1 MTYFWIKL
9 HSVYR
14 TLAKLIILLLIALT
28 LVSCSGTRAFK
39 TEKVL
44 IIKNEI
50 YHESELLKNDPVNFI
65 ITTPENKK
73 FLGFPIKKILYETA
87 HPDPKKQFEFWLDKK
102 EKRRNRLEKWLSPK
116 QVLALENYGVK
127 FNGWLK
133 NTGEPPAILDTLK
146 INSSKKRIQ
155 QYYKNLGYYNVVV
168 LHDTLEEKAK
178 QVILKYQVYPDKQ
191 YEIDSIKTNIDS
203 QQIADIYTLNT
214 AGSEIKKGD
223 AFEINKFERERERL
237 FTLFRNNGIYNFQQN
252 SIQFTAAIDS
262 TGKDL
267 KIPVTIEIQDL
278 QQRIND
284 LSTKIP
290 YKSYNVKQ
298 IEVFIDNLNTQLN
311 ADQYTDTVQFNN
323 ITLYSKGKLKY
334 RPKAIT
340 SGIAIKKDYPYS
352 DLDRTLTYRYFTNL
366 KNFKYPSINYSLLP
380 EENEQLKASIFLTP
394 RERFSLGF
402 DLDFSHSNIQDFG
415 IGLGGGLGIR
425 NVFKGAE
432 SLELNIKNTLG
443 ASRDI
448 AQTGDQFF
456 NLFELGADLKLSF
469 PRLVF
474 PFLSNDWT
482 IPEMNPVTQ
491 MILGTSLQQNIGL
504 DKQFF
509 KSIYQF
515 DWQPKKSKKVQ
526 IKWIDL
532 EFVNNRN
539 LSNYFNVYKNSY
551 DRLNAIAKSYNT
563 QSEYENEEGNLSI
576 PEGTKQFINAVLNGE
591 TVLNQENPN
600 FKTVNTVKERQDRLT
615 ANNLILGSS
624 LSMNLNT
631 QESIFDE
638 NFYQLRLKVDWV
650 GNLLNGFLRAINAE
664 ENEQGQTLLGGV
676 SPSQYIKSEADYI
689 RHWPLGKDQV
699 IAFHAFGGLAIPYGN
714 ATNMPFSRSYFSGGS
729 NDNRAWKAYKLGPG
743 SSNNINEF
751 NEANFKLAF
760 NLEYRFPL
768 TGTLKG
774 GLFIDAGNVWN
785 IFDNIEDPAFSFDGL
800 KDLSEIAIG
809 SGIGLR
815 YDFDFFVFRFDT
827 GFKTY
832 NPALPVGERWW
843 NEYNLKNA
851 VFNIGINY
859 PF

>member
-1 MTYFWIKL
+1 MF
-9 HSVYR
+9 R
-14 TLAKLIILLLIALT
+14 PQAKLIILSLTALT
-28 LVSCSGTRAFK
+28 LVGCSGTRAYR
-39 TEKVL
+39 TQEVL
-44 IIKNEI
+44 IAKNEV
-50 YHESELLKNDPVNFI
+50 YQETQLLKNDPVNFI
-65 ITTPENKK
+65 INTTENKK
-73 FLGFPIKKILYETA
+73 ILGIPVKKILFESA
-87 HPDPKKQFEFWLDKK
+87 HPEPKKQFETWLNKK
-102 EKRRNRLEKWLSPK
+102 EKRKDRLEKWLSPK
-116 QVLALENYGVK
+116 QVLAMENYAIK
-127 FNGWLK
+127 FNDWLK
-133 NTGEPPAILDTLK
+133 NNGEPPSILDTIA
-146 INSSKKRIQ
+146 INNSKKRIQ
-155 QYYKNLGYYNVVV
+155 QYYKNLGYYNVMVE
-168 LHDTLEEKAK
+168 HDTVHCKAK
-178 QVILKYQVYPDKQ
+178 QVVLKYKIYPDKL
-191 YEIDSIKTNIDS
+191 YEIDSIKTAIDS
-203 QQIADIYTLNT
+203 PEVAEIYKTHVAN
-214 AGSEIKKGD
+214 AEIKQGD
-223 AFEINKFERERERL
+223 AFEINKFEKERERL

-262 TGKDL
+262 TGVDL
-267 KIPVTIEIQDL
+267 KIPITIEIEDP

-284 LSTKIP
+284 VSIKLP
-290 YKSYNVKQ
+290 YERFTIKE
-298 IEVFIDNLNTQLN
+298 IEVFVDNPN
-311 ADQYTDTVQFNN
+311 AEKTDQFTDSIQYKD
-323 ITLYSKGKLKY
+323 ITLISKGKLKY
-334 RPKAIT
+334 RPNAIT
-340 SGIAIKKDYPYS
+340 SGIAIQKNKPYS

-380 EENEQLKASIFLTP
+380 QEENQLKASIFLTP

-448 AQTGDQFF
+448 AQSDDQFF

-474 PFLSNDWT
+474 PFLSKVQINSQ
-482 IPEMNPVTQ
+482 MNPVTQ
-491 MILGTSLQQNIGL
+491 MILGTSIQQNIGL

-509 KSIYQF
+509 KSTYQF
-515 DWQPKKSKKVQ
+515 DWQPKKNKKIQ

-539 LSNYFNVYKNSY
+539 LSNYFNVYRNSY
-551 DRLNAIAKSYNT
+551 DRLNAVADIFNT
-563 QSEYENEEGNLSI
+563 QTEFENAQGDLSI
-576 PEGTKQFINAVLNGE
+576 PDGTEGFINAVLNGE
-591 TVLNQENPN
+591 TILNQENSN
-600 FKTVNTVKERQDRLT
+600 YKTVNTVKERQDRLT

-624 LSMNLNT
+624 LSMNFNS

-638 NFYQLRLKVDWV
+638 NFYQLRWKIDWV
-650 GNLLNGFLRAINAE
+650 GNLLNGILRTLNAP
-664 ENEQGQTLLGGV
+664 ENSQGQTLLGGV
-676 SPSQYIKSEADYI
+676 SPSQYIKIETDYI
-689 RHWPLGKDQV
+689 KHWPLGKERV
-699 IAFHAFGGLAIPYGN
+699 IAFHSFGGLAIPYGN
-714 ATNMPFSRSYFSGGS
+714 ATNMPFSRSYFSGGA

-768 TGTLKG
+768 TGPLKG
-774 GLFIDAGNVWN
+774 GIFIDAGNVWN
-785 IFDNIEDPAFSFDGL
+785 VFDDIEDTAFRFEGF
-800 KDLSEIAIG
+800 KDLSELAIG
-809 SGIGLR
+809 SGFGLR

-832 NPALPVGERWW
+832 NPALAVGERWW
-843 NEYNLKNA
+843 GEYNLKSA

>member
-1 MTYFWIKL
+1 M
-9 HSVYR
+9 YR
-14 TLAKLIILLLIALT
+14 PQAKLIILILTGLT
-28 LVSCSGTRAFK
+28 LVGCSGTRAYR
-39 TEKVL
+39 TPQVL
-44 IIKNEI
+44 INKNEI
-50 YHESELLKNDPVNFI
+50 YQDTELLKNDPVNFI
-65 ITTPENKK
+65 ITTPANKK
-73 FLGFPIKKILYETA
+73 FLGIPIKRILYEKA
-87 HPDPKKQFEFWLDKK
+87 HPEPEEKFDAWLSKKDNR
-102 EKRRNRLEKWLSPK
+102 EKRLNRLLSPK
-116 QVLALENYGVK
+116 QVLALKNYTVK
-127 FNGWLK
+127 FNDWLK
-133 NTGEPPAILDTLK
+133 NNGEPAAVYDSSAIK
-146 INSSKKRIQ
+146 ASKNRIEK
-155 QYYKNLGYYNVVV
+155 YYKNLGYYNVEVE
-168 LHDTLEEKAK
+168 HDTLHIKPK
-178 QVILKYQVYPDKQ
+178 QVVLKYQIYPDKQ

-203 QQIADIYTLNT
+203 PEIESIYNSNTTNAAIKQGDI
-214 AGSEIKKGD
+214 
-223 AFEINKFERERERL
+223 FEINNFEKERERL

-252 SIQFTAAIDS
+252 SIQFIAAIDS

-267 KIPVTIEIQDL
+267 KIPVTIQIEDP
-278 QQRIND
+278 QQRINEV
-284 LSTKIP
+284 STKIP
-290 YKSYNVKQ
+290 YRNFNVKE
-298 IEVFIDNLNTQLN
+298 IEVFIDNLNNQ
-311 ADQYTDTVQFNN
+311 N
-323 ITLYSKGKLKY
+323 ITNEFTDSIKYNDITLFSKGKLKY
-334 RPKAIT
+334 KPQAIT
-340 SGIAIKKDYPYS
+340 SGIAIQKNQPYS
-352 DLDRTLTYRYFTNL
+352 DFDRTLTYRYFTNL
-366 KNFKYPSINYSLLP
+366 KNFKYPSINYSLLSD
-380 EENEQLKASIFLTP
+380 EEDQLKASIFLTP

-448 AQTGDQFF
+448 AQAGDQFF

-474 PFLSNDWT
+474 PFFENTWASVD
-482 IPEMNPVTQ
+482 MNPVTQ
-491 MILGTSLQQNIGL
+491 MILGSSIQQNIGL

-509 KSIYQF
+509 KATYQF
-515 DWQPKKSKKVQ
+515 DWQPKKNKKVQ
-526 IKWIDL
+526 IKWIEL

-551 DRLNAIAKSYNT
+551 DRLNTIADTFNIQPKFVDV
-563 QSEYENEEGNLSI
+563 QGNLSI
-576 PEGTKQFINAVLNGE
+576 PDGTEGFINAVLNNE
-591 TVLNQENPN
+591 TILDQDDDDY
-600 FKTVNTVKERQDRLT
+600 KIVNTVKERQDRLT

-624 LSMNLNT
+624 LSMNFNS

-638 NFYQLRLKVDWV
+638 NFYQLRWKIDWV
-650 GNLLNGFLRAINAE
+650 GNLLNGFLRAINAS

-676 SPSQYIKSEADYI
+676 SPSQYVKTEVDYI
-689 RHWPLGKDQV
+689 KHWPLGKERV
-699 IAFHAFGGLAIPYGN
+699 IAFHAFGGIAIPYGN

-760 NLEYRFPL
+760 NIEYRFPL
-768 TGTLKG
+768 SGPLKG
-774 GLFIDAGNVWN
+774 GFFIDAGNVWN
-785 IFDNIEDPAFSFDGL
+785 IFDDIEDSEFRFDGVQ
-800 KDLSEIAIG
+800 DLSEIAIG

-832 NPALPVGERWW
+832 NPALPQGERWW
-843 NEYNLKNA
+843 KEYNLKSA

>member
-1 MTYFWIKL
+1 MF
-9 HSVYR
+9 R
-14 TLAKLIILLLIALT
+14 PQAKLIILSLTALT
-28 LVSCSGTRAFK
+28 LVGCSGTRAYR
-39 TEKVL
+39 TQEVL
-44 IIKNEI
+44 IAKNEV
-50 YHESELLKNDPVNFI
+50 YQETQLLKNDPVNFI
-65 ITTPENKK
+65 INTTENKK
-73 FLGFPIKKILYETA
+73 ILGIPVKKILFESA
-87 HPDPKKQFEFWLDKK
+87 HPEPKKQFETWLNKK
-102 EKRRNRLEKWLSPK
+102 EKRKDRLEKWLSPK
-116 QVLALENYGVK
+116 QVLAMENYAIK
-127 FNGWLK
+127 FNDWLK
-133 NTGEPPAILDTLK
+133 NNGEPPSVLDTIA
-146 INSSKKRIQ
+146 INNSKKRIQ
-155 QYYKNLGYYNVVV
+155 QYYKNLGYYNVMVEHDTVHFKPKQVV
-168 LHDTLEEKAK
+168 L
-178 QVILKYQVYPDKQ
+178 KYKIYPDKL
-191 YEIDSIKTNIDS
+191 YEIDSIKTAIDS
-203 QQIADIYTLNT
+203 PEVAEIYKTHLAN
-214 AGSEIKKGD
+214 AKIKQGD
-223 AFEINKFERERERL
+223 AFEINKFEKERERL

-262 TGKDL
+262 TGVDL
-267 KIPVTIEIQDL
+267 KIPITIEIEDP

-284 LSTKIP
+284 VSIKLP
-290 YKSYNVKQ
+290 YERFTIKE
-298 IEVFIDNLNTQLN
+298 IEVFVDNPN
-311 ADQYTDTVQFNN
+311 AEKTDHFTDSIQYKD
-323 ITLYSKGKLKY
+323 ITLISKGKLKY
-334 RPKAIT
+334 LPNAIT
-340 SGIAIKKDYPYS
+340 SGIAIQKNKPYS

-380 EENEQLKASIFLTP
+380 QEENQLKASIFLTP

-448 AQTGDQFF
+448 AQSDDQFF

-474 PFLSNDWT
+474 PFLSKVQINSQ
-482 IPEMNPVTQ
+482 MNPVTQ
-491 MILGTSLQQNIGL
+491 MILGTSIQQNIGL

-509 KSIYQF
+509 KSTYQF
-515 DWQPKKSKKVQ
+515 DWQPKKNKKIQ

-539 LSNYFNVYKNSY
+539 LSNYFNVYRNSY
-551 DRLNAIAKSYNT
+551 DRLNAVADIFNT
-563 QSEYENEEGNLSI
+563 QTEFENAQGDLSI
-576 PEGTKQFINAVLNGE
+576 PDGTDGFINAVLNGE
-591 TVLNQENPN
+591 TILNQENSN
-600 FKTVNTVKERQDRLT
+600 YKTVNTVKERQDRLT

-624 LSMNLNT
+624 LSMNFNS

-638 NFYQLRLKVDWV
+638 NFYQLRWKIDWV
-650 GNLLNGFLRAINAE
+650 GNLLNGILRTLNAP
-664 ENEQGQTLLGGV
+664 ENSQGQTLLGGV
-676 SPSQYIKSEADYI
+676 SPSQYVKIETDYI
-689 RHWPLGKDQV
+689 KHWPLGKERV
-699 IAFHAFGGLAIPYGN
+699 IAFHSFGGLAIPYGN
-714 ATNMPFSRSYFSGGS
+714 ATNMPFSRSYFSGGA

-768 TGTLKG
+768 TGSLKG
-774 GLFIDAGNVWN
+774 GIFIDAGNVWN
-785 IFDNIEDPAFSFDGL
+785 VFDDIEDTAFRFEGF
-800 KDLSEIAIG
+800 KDLSELAIG
-809 SGIGLR
+809 SGFGLR

-832 NPALPVGERWW
+832 NPALAVGERWW
-843 NEYNLKNA
+843 GEYNLKSA

>member
-1 MTYFWIKL
+1 MTYFVFKF
-9 HSVYR
+9 HFVYR
-14 TLAKLIILLLIALT
+14 PQAKLIILMLT
-28 LVSCSGTRAFK
+28 TLTIVGCSGTRPYSTK
-39 TEKVL
+39 KLL
-44 IIKNEI
+44 ITKNEI
-50 YHESELLKNDPVNFI
+50 YLDSELLKNNPVNFI
-65 ITTPENKK
+65 ITTPANKK
-73 FLGFPIKKILYETA
+73 FLGIPIKKKLYESA
-87 HPDPKKQFEFWLDKK
+87 HPEPKKQFESWLSKNKK
-102 EKRRNRLEKWLSPK
+102 RKKSLEKWLSSK
-116 QVLALENYGVK
+116 QVLAIVNYGVK
-127 FNGWLK
+127 FNDWLK
-133 NTGEPPAILDTLK
+133 NTGEPPAFLDTTQ
-146 INSSKKRIQ
+146 INTSKKRIR
-155 QYYKNLGYYNVVV
+155 QYYKNIGYYNVIVS
-168 LHDTLEEKAK
+168 HDTFQKKPK
-178 QVILKYQVYPDKQ
+178 QVILKYQIFPNKQ
-191 YEIDSIKTNIDS
+191 YKIDSIKTNIDS
-203 QQIADIYTLNT
+203 QQIAKIYNANLTD
-214 AGSEIKKGD
+214 SKIKRGD
-223 AFEINKFERERERL
+223 AFEINKFEKERERL

-278 QQRIND
+278 NQRINEV
-284 LSTKIP
+284 STKIP
-290 YKSYNVKQ
+290 YRSYNVKE
-298 IEVFIDNLNTQLN
+298 IEVFIDNLNSQIKSVPF
-311 ADQYTDTVQFNN
+311 TDTIKYKG
-323 ITLYSKGKLKY
+323 ITLFSKEKLKY
-334 RPKAIT
+334 RPQAIT
-340 SGIAIKKDYPYS
+340 SRIVIKKNQPYS
-352 DLDRTLTYRYFTNL
+352 DLDRNLTYRYFTNL
-366 KNFKYPSINYSLLP
+366 KNFKYPSINFSIIP
-380 EENEQLKASIFLTP
+380 EEDELLKASIFLTP
-394 RERFSLGF
+394 RERFSIGF
-402 DLDFSHSNIQDFG
+402 DLDLSHSNIQDFG

-432 SLELNIKNTLG
+432 SLELNINNTLG

-448 AQTGDQFF
+448 AQSGDQFF
-456 NLFELGADLKLSF
+456 NLFELGVDLKLSF

-474 PFLSNDWT
+474 PYFKNAWAT
-482 IPEMNPVTQ
+482 PEMNPKTQ
-491 MILGTSLQQNIGL
+491 IILGTSLQKNIGL

-509 KSIYQF
+509 KSSYQF
-515 DWQPKKSKKVQ
+515 DWQPKKNKKVQ

-551 DRLNAIAKSYNT
+551 DRLNAIADVYNT
-563 QSEYENEEGNLSI
+563 QKEFENEQGNLSI
-576 PEGTKQFINAVLNGE
+576 PDGAEEFINAVLNLK
-591 TVLNQENPN
+591 TILNQENLN
-600 FKTVNTVKERQDRLT
+600 YKTVNTVKERQDRLT

-624 LSMNLNT
+624 LSMNFNS

-650 GNLLNGFLRAINAE
+650 GNFLNGFLRAINTT

-676 SPSQYIKSEADYI
+676 SPSQYIKTEADYI
-689 RHWPLGKDQV
+689 KHWPLGKEQV

-714 ATNMPFSRSYFSGGS
+714 ANNIPFSRSYFSGGS

-760 NLEYRFPL
+760 NVEYRFSL
-768 TGTLKG
+768 TRSLKG

-785 IFDNIEDPAFSFDGL
+785 IFDDIEDPGFRFDGL
-800 KDLSEIAIG
+800 EDLSEIAIG

-832 NPALPVGERWW
+832 NPALPIGERWW
-843 NEYNLKNA
+843 SEYNLKSA